1 MVSKTKDECSIRS
14 RPAKNKQ
21 HMEYV
26 AQRVE
31 RQTVN
36 LVVMGS
42 NPIILPIDYT
52 EVFPRSHKALKG

>member
-14 RPAKNKQ
+14 RPAKQ

-26 AQRVE
+26 AQWVE